1 MALKSL
7 NNPPSSFAANRLF
20 LATNNLLINQYTK
33 NMKKITLLLTC
44 LLTFAGLA
52 QAQEAGTYDDPAT
65 APGVVP
71 ATSTTD
77 GTKFAYYLRNYGD
90 KTKFIAPAFTEVK
103 TSTDTQGKL
112 TTSTDEAT
120 QVVFVRNGSNY
131 DVYSVLSDGTLAA
144 RWRGDRPFLWMNK
157 MVGGYYNAMTL
168 TQVTTDNDDI
178 VYTVSCGSRYL
189 HINRTDE
196 KYLEGG
202 NASQATSQWQLIPA
216 NDAAKKA
223 AELSIKVLAGD
234 DVHGNLATFSASYP
248 VAKPAGYTVYT
259 ATYNSSTSAFDM
271 TELTGD
277 VIPGNTG
284 VIVKGAVSDAVS
296 MQPTLAAAPTA
307 TSALTPTNEGT
318 FTVDATTTA
327 YGLGANTLGVLGFYK
342 MNNGSVGAN
351 KAYYT
356 ATTSGS
362 AIAFNFGG
370 NATGIHNAQVAP
382 NADAPLFD
390 ISGRRVAKAVKG
402 GLYIQNGKKV
412 IVK

>member
-7 NNPPSSFAANRLF
+7 NNPPSSLAAKLLF

-90 KTKFIAPAFTEVK
+90 KTKFVGPNFSEPTTQDKAGTME
-103 TSTDTQGKL
+103 TSTDNAAL
-112 TTSTDEAT
+112 
-120 QVVFVRNGSNY
+120 VIFVRNGSNY
-131 DVYSVLSDGTLAA
+131 DVYSVNTEGTLVSK
-144 RWRGDRPFLWMNK
+144 WRGDRPYLWLNRLT
-157 MVGGYYNAMTL
+157 GSTYSTMTL
-168 TQVTTDNDDI
+168 NRVTKDNDDI

-189 HINRTDE
+189 NSTNTE
-196 KYLEGG
+196 NKYLEGG

-327 YGLGANTLGVLGFYK
+327 YGLGANTSGVLGFYK

-402 GLYIQNGKKV
+402 GIYIQNGKKV